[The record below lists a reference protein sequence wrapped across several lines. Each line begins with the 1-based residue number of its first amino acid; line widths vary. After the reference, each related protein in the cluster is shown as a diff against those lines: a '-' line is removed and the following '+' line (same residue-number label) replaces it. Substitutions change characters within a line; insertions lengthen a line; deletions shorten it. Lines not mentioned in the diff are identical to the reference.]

1 MAGVSGGGQW
11 TAAGAHKGPFSR
23 LALAQYAT
31 LLGMR
36 WLVLS
41 NTLRTLP
48 GVLELSARG
57 LGLLVYGSMGLG
69 LSIALGSAANIFSAH
84 DEWTM
89 LALVFWSALFIWQSV
104 PVGLASFQTQF
115 EMSTLLRFPVSFGS
129 FFLLSLV
136 VGMADIST
144 ILGGL
149 CSIGIWMGIALAR
162 PQLALWALA
171 VVGLFGI
178 FNILLV
184 RLILLWLDR
193 WLARRRSRELV
204 GAVIVMLLLSLQL
217 LNPALQSER
226 PPRSQLQP
234 RHFSVESVNG
244 EEKDIVA
251 QTVLVV
257 QHWFPPGLAATVVR
271 RASSGHANN
280 AGTALAGLG
289 LYVAAVA
296 GLLGMRLKAEFRG
309 ENLGEAEAAGAESQ
323 RSYGMLLNGAGP
335 IAAVMEK
342 ELRTMIRS
350 MPLLYAMGAPLFMVI
365 VLSSLLHNNA
375 PARWRGLDY
384 ALPGCLAYALM
395 GVSQLLYNAL
405 GTDGTGVR
413 LIFLSPTPVRTVM
426 LAKNLFHGLAFGVVA
441 CAAWVMTSLRMG
453 WPDNVMAAATVAWL
467 MFALLANL
475 AIGNVF
481 SLVMP
486 HRVDLGRLTRQRG
499 SAASSLLS
507 MSVQLLLLG
516 VGGAVF
522 FVCSMSGRLWL
533 AVPVF
538 LVLAAAASY
547 AWLRIFNNLDALVS
561 RRKDLLND
569 TLAKTE

>member
-1 MAGVSGGGQW
+1 MAGVSDGGQGS
-11 TAAGAHKGPFSR
+11 AAGPQRGPFSR
-23 LALAQYAT
+23 LALAQYAA

-41 NTLRTLP
+41 NKLRTLQ
-48 GVLELSARG
+48 GVFELSARG
-57 LGLLVYGSMGLG
+57 VGLLVFGATGLG
-69 LSIALGSAANIFSAH
+69 LSIALGSAADLFAARG
-84 DEWTM
+84 EWIM
-89 LALVFWSALFIWQSV
+89 LALVFWVALFIWQSV

-115 EMSTLLRFPVSFGS
+115 EMGTLLRFPVSFGS
-129 FFLLSLV
+129 FFLLSMV
-136 VGMADIST
+136 VGVADLST

-149 CSIGIWMGIALAR
+149 VSIGIWIGIALAR
-162 PQLALWALA
+162 PQLALWVLA

-217 LNPALQSER
+217 LNPALQSDRHARRRME
-226 PPRSQLQP
+226 P
-234 RHFSVESVNG
+234 RHLMVESVNG
-244 EEKDIVA
+244 EETGAVA
-251 QTVLVV
+251 QTVLAV
-257 QHWFPPGLAATVVR
+257 QHWLPPGLAAVVVR
-271 RASSGHANN
+271 RAASGHAES
-280 AGTALAGLG
+280 AGTALGALG

-296 GLLGMRLKAEFRG
+296 GLLGVRLRAEFRG
-309 ENLGEAEAAGAESQ
+309 ESLGEVEAAGAESQ
-323 RSYGMLLNGAGP
+323 RSDGMLLNGAGP

-342 ELRTMIRS
+342 ELRTMLRS
-350 MPLLYAMGAPLFMVI
+350 MPLLYAMGAPLFMVMI
-365 VLSSLLHNNA
+365 LSSLLHNNA
-375 PARWRGLDY
+375 PARWREFDY

-395 GVSQLLYNAL
+395 GVSQLAYNTL

-413 LIFLSPTPVRTVM
+413 LVFLSPTPVRTVM
-426 LAKNLFHGLAFGVVA
+426 LAKNLFHALAFSVVA

-453 WPDNVMAAATVAWL
+453 WPDDVMTAATVAWL
-467 MFALLANL
+467 LFALPANL

-507 MSVQLLLLG
+507 MFVQLLLLG
-516 VGGAVF
+516 VGGVVF
-522 FVCSMSGRLWL
+522 LVCSMSGRLWL

-538 LVLAAAASY
+538 LVMAFAASY

-561 RRKDLLND
+561 RRKDLLNY